1 MCQRYTVADIK
12 EGNEKAFASVY
23 EEYKDKL
30 YFLLLGRTKS
40 AYLAQ
45 EVVQKTFV
53 KVWTHRDTL
62 NPVINIDV
70 QIFRIARSLMIDEL
84 RKLAVEKKR
93 MGVVETD
100 ESEDSVNNQ
109 FQARETRIKIEQ
121 ILSTIPEQGRL
132 VFRLSREEGMTYN
145 EIAQQLSISPK
156 TVEYHI
162 SRILSV
168 LRKTLILFLLM
179 LTNY

>member
-1 MCQRYTVADIK
+1 MCQSYSVADIK

-70 QIFRIARSLMIDEL
+70 QIFRIARSIMIDEL
-84 RKLAVEKKR
+84 RKLAAEKKR
-93 MGVVETD
+93 MGIVTPD
-100 ESEDSVNNQ
+100 EAEDSVNNQ
-109 FQARETRIKIEQ
+109 YQARETRIKIEE
-121 ILSTIPEQGRL
+121 ILRTIPAQGRL

-168 LRKTLILFLLM
+168 LRKALLLILLM

>member
-1 MCQRYTVADIK
+1 MCQCYTVADIK

-30 YFLLLGRTKS
+30 YYLLLSRTKS

-62 NPVINIDV
+62 NASLNIDV
-70 QIFRIARSLMIDEL
+70 QVFRIARSLMIDEL
-84 RKLAVEKKR
+84 RKLAVDKKR
-93 MGVVETD
+93 LGIVETA
-100 ESEDSVNNQ
+100 ESEDSVNNHYH
-109 FQARETRIKIEQ
+109 ARETRLQIEKI
-121 ILSTIPEQGRL
+121 LNAIPEQGRL
-132 VFRLSREEGMTYN
+132 VFRLSREEGLTYN
-145 EIAQQLSISPK
+145 EIARQLSISPK

-162 SRILSV
+162 SRILSI
-168 LRKTLILFLLM
+168 LRKALMFVILM
-179 LTNY
+179 LTNH

>member
-1 MCQRYTVADIK
+1 MCQHFTVADIK

-23 EEYKDKL
+23 EAYKDKL
-30 YFLLLGRTKS
+30 YYLLLSRTKS

-62 NPVINIDV
+62 TTAITIDI

-93 MGVVETD
+93 MGIVEITAA
-100 ESEDSVNNQ
+100 EDSVNEQ
-109 FQARETRIKIEQ
+109 YHARETRHEIEK
-121 ILSTIPEQGRL
+121 ILSAVPEQGRL
-132 VFRLSREEGMTYN
+132 VFRLSREEGLTYN
-145 EIAQQLSISPK
+145 EIARQLSISPK

-162 SRILSV
+162 SRILSI
-168 LRKTLILFLLM
+168 LRKSLTLILLM